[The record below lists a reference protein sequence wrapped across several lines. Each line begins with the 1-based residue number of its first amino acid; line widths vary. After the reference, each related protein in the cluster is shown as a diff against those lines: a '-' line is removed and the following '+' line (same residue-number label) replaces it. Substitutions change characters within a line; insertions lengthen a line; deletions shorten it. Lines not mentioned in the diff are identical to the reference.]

1 MSERSRIKTCTLDQL
16 GRRVE
21 FLFPPQRIISLVPS
35 QTELLFDLG
44 LDQEVI
50 GITKFCVHPP
60 HWLRHKTIVGGTKNF
75 WFDSVSELSPDL
87 IIGNKEENYK
97 EGIDLLCEKYPVW
110 LSDITKFEEALEM
123 ILSIGK
129 LTNREETS
137 TSLSNKIQSNFLD
150 LVPKN
155 NKRVL
160 YLIWRNPWMAAGTNT
175 FINSML
181 EKIGFVNC
189 ISEPRY
195 PIISEELI
203 GRLNPDIIFLSSEP
217 YPFKQNHVK
226 EVSAINSTSH
236 VSLVDGEHFSWFG
249 SRMVN
254 AAAYFKQL
262 AAMF

>member
-1 MSERSRIKTCTLDQL
+1 
-16 GRRVE
+16 
-21 FLFPPQRIISLVPS
+21 
-35 QTELLFDLG
+35 
-44 LDQEVI
+44 
-50 GITKFCVHPP
+50 
-60 HWLRHKTIVGGTKNF
+60 
-75 WFDSVSELSPDL
+75 
-87 IIGNKEENYK
+87 
-97 EGIDLLCEKYPVW
+97 
-110 LSDITKFEEALEM
+110 M

-129 LTNREETS
+129 LTNREEIS

-150 LVPKN
+150 ILPKN

-160 YLIWRNPWMAAGTNT
+160 YLIWKNPWMAAGTNT

-226 EVSAINSTSH
+226 EVSAINSTSD
-236 VSLVDGEHFSWFG
+236 VSLVDGEYFSWFG
-249 SRMVN
+249 SRMVH
-254 AAAYFKQL
+254 APAYFKQL
-262 AAMF
+262 ASRV

>member
-1 MSERSRIKTCTLDQL
+1 MSDQL
-16 GRRVE
+16 GRQVE
-21 FLFPPQRIISLVPS
+21 FLFPPKRIISLVPS

-44 LDQEVI
+44 LDKEVI

-60 HWLRHKTIVGGTKNF
+60 HWLLHKTIVGGTKNF
-75 WFDSVSELSPDL
+75 WFDRIAELNPDL

-97 EGIDLLCEKYPVW
+97 EGIDLLSEKYPVW

-129 LTNREETS
+129 LTDREEIS
-137 TSLSNKIQSNFLD
+137 SSLSNKIQSNFLD
-150 LVPKN
+150 LPPKN

-160 YLIWRNPWMAAGTNT
+160 YLIWKSPWMAAGQCT

-181 EKIGFVNC
+181 EEIGFVNC

-203 GRLNPDIIFLSSEP
+203 GRLNPDVILLSSEP
-217 YPFKQNHVK
+217 YPFRQNHVK
-226 EVSAINSTSH
+226 EVSGINSTSH
-236 VSLVDGEHFSWFG
+236 VSLVDGEYFSWFG
-249 SRMVN
+249 SRMVH
-254 AAAYFKQL
+254 APAYFKQFASAL
-262 AAMF
+262 